1 MLQLLLNAE
10 YHLKV
15 GCWLQKHGRDGSML
29 WSPQLC
35 QLLRSEEGSGQTMD
49 QLLDVVAIED
59 RERVRTELEQSQ
71 LSGQA
76 AQIEHRLRLKDGD
89 ECFVDHRCFTTYDN
103 KGRPLYSIGTV
114 QQYPEFQST
123 EGERYESIQ
132 TDKLTHLPNR
142 AATEIYI
149 SGLISR
155 DSKNT
160 TITVTCLDIDH
171 FQEINDT
178 FGIQSGNRLIV
189 WLARHLRDQIAP
201 KDWLARL
208 DSASFVI
215 IQTDVVKSTQDAIQ
229 HGKRL
234 QKSLRTTSRS
244 LERLPSIHLSA
255 CIGISTWPGITTAN
269 DDPIQAAR
277 TALAAAQRRGPG
289 KVQVYSQSLNA
300 TIREAIDL
308 EQKLSTA
315 IEKNELK
322 LHYQLQFDH
331 RGSLMGA
338 EALLRWDR
346 QGEAFIPC
354 TRFIPVAEQSGL
366 IEDIGSWTL
375 RTAVQQFAEWERNN
389 INIPKLSINVSAEQL
404 NPDADPLD
412 ELITEI
418 CHQECLSPSRIE
430 LELTETALL
439 KNPQDAA
446 RLLQRLKK
454 LGVCL
459 WVDDFG
465 TGFSNL
471 KTLQRL
477 PLKGFKIDKSFVTDM
492 EQDPSDYSIVRATI
506 QLAHGLGLKSLA
518 EGVESIQQLQ
528 QLKRL
533 GCDGFQGFLLAK
545 PMNAEETARKLND
558 LLSHAK
564 RLCMG
569 NEPG

>member
-1 MLQLLLNAE
+1 
-10 YHLKV
+10 
-15 GCWLQKHGRDGSML
+15 ML

-35 QLLRSEEGSGQTMD
+35 QILRSEEGGRQTMD
-49 QLLDVVAIED
+49 QLLAVVAKED
-59 RERVRTELEQSQ
+59 RERVRTELQQSQ

-76 AQIEHRLRLKDGD
+76 GRIRHRLRLKDGD
-89 ECFVDHRCFTTYDN
+89 ECFVDHRCFTSYDN
-103 KGRPLYSIGTV
+103 KGRPLYSIGTLQECPGV
-114 QQYPEFQST
+114 QST
-123 EGERYESIQ
+123 KGERFEPIQ
-132 TDKLTHLPNR
+132 TDRLTCLPNR
-142 AATEIYI
+142 AATDIYI
-149 SGLISR
+149 SELIR
-155 DSKNT
+155 DVISGVSKNT
-160 TITVTCLDIDH
+160 RITVTCLDIDH

-178 FGIQSGNRLIV
+178 FGIANGNRLLV
-189 WLARHLRDQIAP
+189 WIARHLRDQIAP
-201 KDWLARL
+201 EDWLARL
-208 DSASFVI
+208 DSDSFVI
-215 IQTDVVKSTQDAIQ
+215 IQTDGIQSTQDAIQ

-234 QKSLRTTSRS
+234 QKSLRLTSRS

-255 CIGISTWPGITTAN
+255 CIGISTWPGITTAD
-269 DDPIQAAR
+269 DDPIQSAR

-289 KVQVYSQSLNA
+289 KVQVYSESLSA
-300 TIREAIDL
+300 TIREALDL

-322 LHYQLQFDH
+322 LHYQLQFDQ

-375 RTAVQQFAEWERNN
+375 KNAVQQFAEWQRNN

-404 NPDADPLD
+404 NPDAEPLD

-418 CHQECLSPSRIE
+418 CHLEGLSPSRIE
-430 LELTETALL
+430 LELTETALI
-439 KNPQDAA
+439 KNPHDAA
-446 RLLQRLKK
+446 IRLQRLQK

-471 KTLQRL
+471 KSLQRL
-477 PLKGFKIDKSFVTDM
+477 PLKGFKIDKSFVRDM
-492 EQDPSDYSIVRATI
+492 EQDPNDYSIVRATT
-506 QLAHGLGLKSLA
+506 QLAHGLGLQSLA

-545 PMNAEETARKLND
+545 PKNAEEMARELND
-558 LLSHAK
+558 TLSHAK
-564 RLCMG
+564 RLCMAD
-569 NEPG
+569 EPE

>member
-1 MLQLLLNAE
+1 MLQLLLDAE
-10 YHLKV
+10 YHLKL
-15 GCWLQKHGRDGSML
+15 GCWLQKHGGDGSML

-35 QLLRSEEGSGQTMD
+35 QLLCSEEGSGQSMD
-49 QLLDVVAIED
+49 QLLDVVAKED
-59 RERVRTELEQSQ
+59 RERVRTELQQSQ

-76 AQIEHRLRLKDGD
+76 TRIEHRLRLKNGN
-89 ECFVDHRCFTTYDN
+89 ECFVDHRCFTSFDN
-103 KGRPLYSIGTV
+103 EGHPLYSIGTI
-114 QQYPEFQST
+114 QEYPELQST
-123 EGERYESIQ
+123 KGERYEPIQ
-132 TDKLTHLPNR
+132 TDRLTHLPNR

-149 SGLISR
+149 SDLISGAN
-155 DSKNT
+155 KNT

-171 FQEINDT
+171 FEEINDT
-178 FGIQSGNRLIV
+178 FGISNGNRLLV

-201 KDWLARL
+201 KDWLARF
-208 DSASFVI
+208 DSDSFVI
-215 IQTDVVKSTQDAIQ
+215 IQTDVVKSTEDAIQ

-234 QKSLRTTSRS
+234 QESLRTASRS

-255 CIGISTWPGITTAN
+255 CVGISTWPGITTAD
-269 DDPIQAAR
+269 DDPIKAAR
-277 TALAAAQRRGPG
+277 TALAAAQRRGQG
-289 KVQVYSQSLNA
+289 KVQVYSESLS
-300 TIREAIDL
+300 TSIREALDL
-308 EQKLSTA
+308 EQKLSRA
-315 IEKNELK
+315 IERNELK

-331 RGSLMGA
+331 NGSLMGA

-346 QGEAFIPC
+346 QGEAFVPC
-354 TRFIPVAEQSGL
+354 TRFIPIAEQSGL
-366 IEDIGSWTL
+366 IEGIGSWTL
-375 RTAVQQFAEWERNN
+375 KTAVQQFAELERNN
-389 INIPKLSINVSAEQL
+389 IHIPKLSINVSAEQL

-412 ELITEI
+412 ELIAEI
-418 CHQECLSPSRIE
+418 CHQERLSPNRIE

-439 KNPQDAA
+439 KNPNDAA
-446 RLLQRLKK
+446 MRLQRLQK

-477 PLKGFKIDKSFVTDM
+477 PLKGFKIDKGFVTDM
-492 EQDPSDYSIVRATI
+492 GRDPNDYAIVRATT

-518 EGVESIQQLQ
+518 EGVETIQQLQ

-545 PMNAEETARKLND
+545 PKSAEETARELND

-569 NEPG
+569 TEPG